1 MTRRIQV
8 LAAIAAFTVSAGFA
22 HAQNSMNAGMSPAQA
37 EQMLHSARTVEQ
49 YQMLAGY
56 FHARQLVF
64 EEKAQAEK
72 AEWDRRSQIT
82 AASYQNLIDKQIA
95 SMALLYD
102 LTIVS
107 RNIDHFAGTG
117 ARVLNPFQESAPSA
131 VVVSQ

>member
-1 MTRRIQV
+1 MKEDIIMTRKIQV
-8 LAAIAAFTVSAGFA
+8 LAAIAAFTVSAGLA

-82 AASYQNLIDKQIA
+82 AASYQKYPRPAD
-95 SMALLYD
+95 S
-102 LTIVS
+102 S
-107 RNIDHFAGTG
+107 RNRYEYFTYEAQQMAQQAAHF
-117 ARVLNPFQESAPSA
+117 ESLSTSA
-131 VVVSQ
+131 QR

>member
-1 MTRRIQV
+1 MTRKIQV
-8 LAAIAAFTVSAGFA
+8 LAAIAAFTVGAGLA

-64 EEKAQAEK
+64 EEKAQTEK

-82 AASYQNLIDKQIA
+82 AASYQKYPRPAD
-95 SMALLYD
+95 S
-102 LTIVS
+102 S
-107 RNIDHFAGTG
+107 RNRYEYFTYEAQQMAQQAAHF
-117 ARVLNPFQESAPSA
+117 ESLST
-131 VVVSQ
+131 STQR

>member
-1 MTRRIQV
+1 MKEDIIMTRRIQV
-8 LAAIAAFTVSAGFA
+8 LAAITAFAVSAGLA

-82 AASYQNLIDKQIA
+82 AASYQKYPRPAD
-95 SMALLYD
+95 S
-102 LTIVS
+102 S
-107 RNIDHFAGTG
+107 RNRYEYFTAE
-117 ARVLNPFQESAPSA
+117 AQEMGDQAAHYDSL
-131 VVVSQ
+131 

>member
-64 EEKAQAEK
+64 EEKAQVEK

-82 AASYQNLIDKQIA
+82 AASYQKYPRPAD
-95 SMALLYD
+95 S
-102 LTIVS
+102 S
-107 RNIDHFAGTG
+107 RNRYEYFTYEAQQMAQQAAHF
-117 ARVLNPFQESAPSA
+117 ESLSTSA
-131 VVVSQ
+131 QR

>member
-8 LAAIAAFTVSAGFA
+8 LAAITAFAVSAGLA

-82 AASYQNLIDKQIA
+82 AASYQKYPRPAD
-95 SMALLYD
+95 S
-102 LTIVS
+102 S
-107 RNIDHFAGTG
+107 RNRYEYFTYEAQQMAQQAAHF
-117 ARVLNPFQESAPSA
+117 ESLSTSA
-131 VVVSQ
+131 QR

>member
-1 MTRRIQV
+1 MTRKIQV
-8 LAAIAAFTVSAGFA
+8 LAAMAAFTVSAGLA

-64 EEKAQAEK
+64 EEKAQVEK

-82 AASYQNLIDKQIA
+82 AASYQKYPRPAD
-95 SMALLYD
+95 S
-102 LTIVS
+102 S
-107 RNIDHFAGTG
+107 RNRYEYFTYEAQQMAQQAAHF
-117 ARVLNPFQESAPSA
+117 ESLSTTA
-131 VVVSQ
+131 QR

>member
-1 MTRRIQV
+1 MTRKIQV
-8 LAAIAAFTVSAGFA
+8 LAAIAAFTVSAGLA

-64 EEKAQAEK
+64 EEKAQVEK

-82 AASYQNLIDKQIA
+82 AASYQKYPRPAD
-95 SMALLYD
+95 S
-102 LTIVS
+102 S
-107 RNIDHFAGTG
+107 RNRYEYFTYEAQQMAQQAAHF
-117 ARVLNPFQESAPSA
+117 ESLST
-131 VVVSQ
+131 STQR

>member
-1 MTRRIQV
+1 MKEDIIMTRRIQV

-22 HAQNSMNAGMSPAQA
+22 RAQNSMNAGMSPAQA

-82 AASYQNLIDKQIA
+82 AASYQKYPRPAD
-95 SMALLYD
+95 S
-102 LTIVS
+102 S
-107 RNIDHFAGTG
+107 RNRYEYFTYEAQQMAQQAAHF
-117 ARVLNPFQESAPSA
+117 ESLSTSA
-131 VVVSQ
+131 QR

>member
-1 MTRRIQV
+1 MTRKIQV

-82 AASYQNLIDKQIA
+82 AASYQKYPRPAD
-95 SMALLYD
+95 S
-102 LTIVS
+102 S
-107 RNIDHFAGTG
+107 RNRYEYFTYEAQQMAQQAAHF
-117 ARVLNPFQESAPSA
+117 ESLSTSA
-131 VVVSQ
+131 QR

>member
-1 MTRRIQV
+1 MTRKIQV
-8 LAAIAAFTVSAGFA
+8 LAAIAVFTVSAGLA

-64 EEKAQAEK
+64 EEKAQVEK

-82 AASYQNLIDKQIA
+82 AASYQKYPRPAD
-95 SMALLYD
+95 S
-102 LTIVS
+102 S
-107 RNIDHFAGTG
+107 RNRYEYFTYEAQQMAQQAAHF
-117 ARVLNPFQESAPSA
+117 ESLST
-131 VVVSQ
+131 STQR

>member
-1 MTRRIQV
+1 MKEDITMTRKIQV
-8 LAAIAAFTVSAGFA
+8 LAAIAAFTVSAGLA

-72 AEWDRRSQIT
+72 LEWDRRSQIT
-82 AASYQNLIDKQIA
+82 AASYQKYPRPAD
-95 SMALLYD
+95 S
-102 LTIVS
+102 S
-107 RNIDHFAGTG
+107 RNRYEYFTYEAQQMAQQAAHF
-117 ARVLNPFQESAPSA
+117 ESLSA
-131 VVVSQ
+131 TAQR

>member
-8 LAAIAAFTVSAGFA
+8 LAAIAAFTVSAGLA

-82 AASYQNLIDKQIA
+82 AASYQKYPRPAD
-95 SMALLYD
+95 S
-102 LTIVS
+102 S
-107 RNIDHFAGTG
+107 RNRYEYFTYEAQQMAQQAAHF
-117 ARVLNPFQESAPSA
+117 ESLSA
-131 VVVSQ
+131 TAQR